1 MATTNTS
8 LAAKLLPVLSYTDN
22 SVISPYGIST
32 VLAMVAEGASE
43 ESLNEILVALG
54 YESLDDLRE
63 SLTTTLEAPCEA
75 FKSKNSITLMRG
87 EKGAELLEQFKQVLS
102 RDYSA
107 TIAEKDS
114 DGEAT
119 VQLQNIANFKAEWL
133 HKMERDT
140 SHTRLFHQADGNDS
154 RPAFLNC
161 AAGLRYYVD
170 YRDIRRTVQAIA
182 LPYKYNGEGIPFEL
196 VLVDS
201 DKQLDADRLRKIF
214 EGMQLGKCEVEFP
227 EFSISNEYDLIP
239 VMKELGMKNAFAPEV
254 EAFDRIATTTLY
266 AGTFRQ
272 KAEIQVDKN
281 GTVAKARTFMILCK
295 CASVSETVK
304 LRFYRPFYYFLR
316 NTVSGDILFMG
327 RVNTLSDCE
336 RTKEVFDLADFLR

>member
-1 MATTNTS
+1 MATPNTS
-8 LAAKLLPVLSYTDN
+8 LATKLLPMLSYTDN

-54 YESLDDLRE
+54 YESLDELRE

-119 VQLQNIANFKAEWL
+119 VQLQNVANFKAEWL
-133 HKMERDT
+133 PKMERDT
-140 SHTRLFHQADGNDS
+140 SHAHLFHQADGSDS
-154 RPAFLNC
+154 HPAFLNC
-161 AAGLRYYVD
+161 SSRLRYYVD
-170 YRDIRRTVQAIA
+170 HFNRRPTVQAVA

-201 DKQLDADRLRKIF
+201 DKQLDAERLRKIF

-227 EFSISNEYDLIP
+227 EFSISIEYDLIP
-239 VMKELGMKNAFAPEV
+239 MMKELGIKKAFDPEV
-254 EAFDRIATTTLY
+254 ESFDRIATIPLC
-266 AGTFRQ
+266 AGSFRQ

-281 GTVAKARTFMILCK
+281 GTVAKAMTFMLLYQ
-295 CASVSETVK
+295 CASISESIE

-316 NTVSGDILFMG
+316 NNVSGEVLFMG

-336 RTKEVFDLADFLR
+336 RTKEVVDLADFLR